1 MRERGRERR
10 DDRQGQM
17 EGHCHIPASLVSGV
31 SEPLSVRNLSTSSE
45 MGPLCLGYWR
55 QCIYQ

>member
-1 MRERGRERR
+1 MTG
-10 DDRQGQM
+10 QGQM
-17 EGHCHIPASLVSGV
+17 EGHCHITTSLVSGV